1 MTHDDCW
8 IAKYKDMMDFMD
20 KDIGILHIIK

>member
-8 IAKYKDMMDFMD
+8 IAKYKDMMDFME
-20 KDIGILHIIK
+20 KDIGIYLVIE